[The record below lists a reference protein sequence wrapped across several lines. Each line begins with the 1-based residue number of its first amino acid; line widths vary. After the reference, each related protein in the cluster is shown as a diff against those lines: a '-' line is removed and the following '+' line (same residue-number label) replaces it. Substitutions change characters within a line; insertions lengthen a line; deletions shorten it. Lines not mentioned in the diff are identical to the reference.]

1 MHNFNERVLPPL
13 ANVPPLELA
22 SFLVTVFF
30 LSLIWEAGA
39 QKTKCSIRSET
50 LSDRSC
56 VVGCLLFSQTDM
68 QCFGNASIAVCCSSC
83 VIDTDGFIRRR
94 RFTVVVRLWPLSSQS
109 YSPVSNPTEHTWSYI
124 QNEENTN
131 TNSAHEK
138 EIYRSTNHKCYSSIS
153 MIM

>member
-1 MHNFNERVLPPL
+1 MVRPNGQITVNIIVLLNLKKIVIFIFKGAYIKNAIFKSMHNFSERVLPPL

-39 QKTKCSIRSET
+39 QRTKCSIRSET

-56 VVGCLLFSQTDM
+56 VVGCLLFSQTDTR
-68 QCFGNASIAVCCSSC
+68 CFGNASIAVCCSSC

-94 RFTVVVRLWPLSSQS
+94 RFTVVVRL
-109 YSPVSNPTEHTWSYI
+109 
-124 QNEENTN
+124 
-131 TNSAHEK
+131 
-138 EIYRSTNHKCYSSIS
+138 
-153 MIM
+153 